1 MDHWVGM
8 YTRNASQKTM
18 VEIAAIAPNITGIQK
33 RYRWNEL
40 FDATN
45 TLDLSEVQSDAVV
58 CATLGLKFNVMIE
71 DKTFDG
77 SNPVPQH
84 LKRYAVRT
92 HQGYTAQR
100 WHPAVEEAFLR
111 TIMPIHRMADVH
123 SVSLQET
130 ALGIKDADL
139 DARGYT
145 PERYADLYIHIVRA
159 LETNAPDKPVLWY
172 YNYMARDRDMVQAE
186 RVLTVMLNKGNGQLG
201 GADILPNNWTLRN
214 GPYTLYPTWKSQGM
228 TTFCTASKESYAQKS
243 QYGYLTPEQILTYGK
258 QALKLSSIIWMYLKS
273 PAEEGS
279 YDFFDA
285 LPAMTSQTKNE
296 PLPEDFL

>member
-1 MDHWVGM
+1 M

-18 VEIAAIAPNITGIQK
+18 QEIANVAPNAFGIQK

-40 FDATN
+40 YDEWN
-45 TLDLSEVQSDAVV
+45 NLDLSEVESDAAF
-58 CATLGLKFNVMIE
+58 CASLGLKFNVMIE

-84 LKRYAVRT
+84 LKKYAVHH

-100 WHPAVEEAFLR
+100 WHPIVEEAFLR
-111 TIMPIHRMADVH
+111 ALMPIHRMDNVH

-130 ALGIKDADL
+130 ALGIRDVDL

-145 PERYADLYIHIVRA
+145 AVKYADLYIHIFRA
-159 LETNAPDKPVLWY
+159 LETNVPDKPVYWY

-201 GADILPNNWTLRN
+201 GADILPNNWSLRS
-214 GPYTLYPTWKSQGM
+214 GPYTLYPKWAAKGM

-243 QYGYLTPEQILTYGK
+243 QYGYLTPQQILTYGK
-258 QALKLSSIIWMYLKS
+258 QALKLSSVVWMYLKT

-285 LPAMTSQTKNE
+285 LPAMTGTLMDE